1 MAGEYEDYRR
11 SEDEIRRSSA
21 RQHGFWYRPK
31 VPLWKKI
38 LKAAYWLAVPLFL
51 LVAAVAFSVS
61 HGILACF
68 AVIAGV
74 LLVVVGIPLLF
85 WLIQKHTGL

>member
-51 LVAAVAFSVS
+51 LVAAAAFSVS
-61 HGILACF
+61 HGILAGF
-68 AVIAGV
+68 AVIVGV

-85 WLIQKHTGL
+85 WLIQKHMGL

>member
-38 LKAAYWLAVPLFL
+38 LKAAYWLAVPLFW
-51 LVAAVAFSVS
+51 LVAAAAFFVS
-61 HGILACF
+61 HGILAGF

-85 WLIQKHTGL
+85 RLIQKHTGL

>member
-38 LKAAYWLAVPLFL
+38 LKAAYWLAVPLFW
-51 LVAAVAFSVS
+51 LVAAAAFFVS
-61 HGILACF
+61 HGILAGF

-74 LLVVVGIPLLF
+74 LLAVVGIPLLF